1 MPMND
6 EAVNWI
12 KQQIFMEKLEIKSN
26 QFIIDLLG
34 EIKVNKEG
42 FKKYMNKIEKAKKP
56 VEAKEPAAAEP
67 KK

>member
-1 MPMND
+1 MPMNEEM
-6 EAVNWI
+6 EARI
-12 KQQIFMEKLEIKSN
+12 RQQIFSEKLEMKSN

-56 VEAKEPAAAEP
+56 AEIKEPAAAGM